1 MDVFDFAG
9 MSVHCEVWG
18 AGGALLMAHSG
29 VGSGAQWQ
37 RVAAF
42 LDGRRCVAPDL
53 LGHGRTGAPA
63 GVAITHDLQ
72 ADLLAALIERGPAG
86 PDPVDVVGHSYG
98 GAGAVRLALRRPG
111 LVRSLVLIEPLLMS
125 LLGEAGD
132 PLFAEY
138 EAVARDFLRHAEA
151 ENAAA
156 AWARF
161 MDYRN
166 GPGAWAAL
174 GEKARARLVAQTA
187 LGAETL
193 RANLANPTT
202 LVDCCRIAV
211 PTTVVLGAE
220 TTPADRRTAEV
231 LAATVPGSRCVAIPG
246 AGHMSPL
253 THPEEVARIIRE
265 CPGKPSPPSP
275 DEPEIRL

>member
-1 MDVFDFAG
+1 MDAFDFAG
-9 MSVHCEVWG
+9 VSVHYEVWG
-18 AGGALLMAHSG
+18 AGTPLLMAHSG

-37 RVAAF
+37 RVAAA

-63 GVAITHDLQ
+63 GQAITHDLQ
-72 ADLLAALIERGPAG
+72 ADLLAALVGRGPAG
-86 PDPVDVVGHSYG
+86 PGPVDVVGHSYG
-98 GAGAVRLALRRPG
+98 GAGAVRLALRRPEV
-111 LVRSLVLIEPLLMS
+111 VRSLVLIEPLLMP

-132 PLFAEY
+132 PLFTEY
-138 EAVARDFLRHAEA
+138 EAVARDFLQHAEA
-151 ENAAA
+151 GDCAA

-174 GEKARARLVAQTA
+174 GEKTKARLSAQTA

-202 LVDCCRIAV
+202 LADCRRIAV

-220 TTPADRRTAEV
+220 TTPADRRTVEV
-231 LAATVPGSRCVAIPG
+231 LAGAVLGNQCVTIAG

-253 THPEEVARIIRE
+253 SHPEEVARILRDHL
-265 CPGKPSPPSP
+265 GG
-275 DEPEIRL
+275 

>member
-9 MSVHCEVWG
+9 VSVHCEVWG

-37 RVAAF
+37 RVAT
-42 LDGRRCVAPDL
+42 LLEGRRCIAPDL

-63 GVAITHDLQ
+63 EATVNHDLQ
-72 ADLLAALIERGPAG
+72 ADLLAALIEQGPAG

-98 GAGAVRLALRRPG
+98 GAGAVRLALRWPG

-125 LLGEAGD
+125 LLGETGD

-151 ENAAA
+151 GDGAA

-174 GEKARARLVAQTA
+174 SEKAKSRLVAQTA

-202 LVDCCRIAV
+202 LADCRRIAV

-220 TTPADRRTAEV
+220 TTPADRRTVEV
-231 LAATVPGSRCVAIPG
+231 LAATVPGSRCAAIPG

-253 THPEEVARIIRE
+253 THPEEVARIILDHL
-265 CPGKPSPPSP
+265 GK
-275 DEPEIRL
+275 